1 MRLVA
6 CNDNRPDIIFLKY
19 TNQRKT
25 FIEAVQVLICITTL
39 KKNPSSHDMLND
51 PSLRIK
57 LENFDEE

>member
-25 FIEAVQVLICITTL
+25 FIEAV
-39 KKNPSSHDMLND
+39 
-51 PSLRIK
+51 
-57 LENFDEE
+57 